1 MTEEEDKDEP
11 TVGDWLQI
19 HMKSTE
25 EAMEDVSALADLQ
38 ATRTRLLKVLASFM
52 LCRDVLEAAIDREF
66 PA

>member
-1 MTEEEDKDEP
+1 
-11 TVGDWLQI
+11 
-19 HMKSTE
+19 MKSTE